1 MKGPG
6 YLDFNKA
13 IKMGGASNMFSK
25 FYKTTFLLIFVVGL
39 ICGFGSR
46 FSFAMP
52 QHGGNAKNITQ
63 NIEDKQIKH
72 LQRLAETTVSM
83 LIATRN
89 VITKNQELINRD
101 PTTGNYYFKGFVPA
115 IVGSEVANDFSLM
128 TCYKLKQTS
137 LNIRNPSNAP
147 DEWERKVLESYKS
160 NKLQKGKGIG
170 EIQDL
175 GNTKVYRYLKP
186 LYVTKPCLV
195 CHGAKEDIRPE
206 ISGFLEKR
214 YPNDNA
220 LGYKEGDLR
229 GGISMVIPLE
239 DFDLE

>member
-1 MKGPG
+1 MYPK
-6 YLDFNKA
+6 
-13 IKMGGASNMFSK
+13 FS
-25 FYKTTFLLIFVVGL
+25 KTTFLIIFVVSL
-39 ICGFGSR
+39 ICGFDSR
-46 FSFAMP
+46 LSFAIP
-52 QHGGNAKNITQ
+52 HPERSSENITQ
-63 NIEDKQIKH
+63 NLEDKQMKN
-72 LQRLAETTVSM
+72 LQRLAETAISM

-101 PTTGNYYFKGFVPA
+101 PSTGNYYFKGFVPA

-128 TCYKLKQTS
+128 TRYTLKQTS

-147 DEWERKVLESYKS
+147 DEWERKTLESFKS
-160 NKLQKGKGIG
+160 NKPQKGNGIVVEILNKG
-170 EIQDL
+170 QM
-175 GNTKVYRYLKP
+175 KVYRYLKP
-186 LYVTKPCLV
+186 IYVTKPCLE

-206 ISGFLEKR
+206 ISEFLEKR

-229 GGISMVIPLE
+229 GGVSIIIPIE

>member
-1 MKGPG
+1 VYGPW
-6 YLDFNKA
+6 YLAFTIA
-13 IKMGGASNMFSK
+13 INRRGNNMFSGFTK
-25 FYKTTFLLIFVVGL
+25 MTFLMIFVVGMV
-39 ICGFGSR
+39 CGFGGR
-46 FSFAMP
+46 FSLAMP
-52 QHGGNAKNITQ
+52 EHGGSSGNKTQ
-63 NIEDKQIKH
+63 NIRDKHFQ
-72 LQRLAETTVSM
+72 QLAETTISM

-147 DEWERKVLESYKS
+147 DEWERKILESFKS
-160 NKLQKGKGIG
+160 NKLQKGNDFG
-170 EIQDL
+170 EIQDT
-175 GNTKVYRYLKP
+175 GNKKVYRYLKP
-186 LYVTKPCLV
+186 LYVTKPCLA

-206 ISGFLEKR
+206 ISEFLEKR
-214 YPNDNA
+214 YPDDNA

-229 GGISMVIPLE
+229 GGISMMIPLE